1 MALRPGDRGL
11 DGLDGDGRLGPGG
24 GDPGWGRGT
33 PRMDAVRILR
43 QNDGKSHD
51 IVLYFMGTY
60 GAKDG
65 FDEMDVFSFPLGFAI
80 PRGCFCFSRPCP
92 LIDIIEQTYLQGFDY
107 CSVRECASYFV
118 NHSNMC

>member
-43 QNDGKSHD
+43 QNDGKSHEHP
-51 IVLYFMGTY
+51 MKEWNNY
-60 GAKDG
+60 GD
-65 FDEMDVFSFPLGFAI
+65 LGV
-80 PRGCFCFSRPCP
+80 S
-92 LIDIIEQTYLQGFDY
+92 
-107 CSVRECASYFV
+107 
-118 NHSNMC
+118 